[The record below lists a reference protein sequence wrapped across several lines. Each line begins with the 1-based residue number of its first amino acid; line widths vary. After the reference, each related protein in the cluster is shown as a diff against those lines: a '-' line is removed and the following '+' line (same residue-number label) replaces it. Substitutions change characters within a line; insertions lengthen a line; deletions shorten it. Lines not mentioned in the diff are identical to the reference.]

1 MNKSKSFAEKY
12 KTMSCSDYANGLIS
26 DAKTRYLQYP
36 QKVSER
42 GPCFGLFYIESYGGG
57 YLARTGKSG
66 SNMIC

>member
-1 MNKSKSFAEKY
+1 MKIRDTCIQCE
-12 KTMSCSDYANGLIS
+12 YA
-26 DAKTRYLQYP
+26 YP

-66 SNMIC
+66 SNMSAKQLNFTDLLTSMLVNK